1 MSEAMKKRLKA
12 IERRI
17 PKWPFPDLPEVS
29 DEKLWEIIQK
39 VLTMAAEPD
48 ADEDL
53 RRTAA
58 EMNAIL
64 DKARARMEAAE
75 EGKA

>member
-1 MSEAMKKRLKA
+1 
-12 IERRI
+12 
-17 PKWPFPDLPEVS
+17 
-29 DEKLWEIIQK
+29 
-39 VLTMAAEPD
+39 MAAEPD

>member
-1 MSEAMKKRLKA
+1 VEL
-12 IERRI
+12 
-17 PKWPFPDLPEVS
+17 S
-29 DEKLWEIIQK
+29 DEELWEGIQK

-48 ADEDL
+48 AGEDL

-64 DKARARMEAAE
+64 DKARAYGGGE
-75 EGKA
+75 